1 MSPERVT
8 TEPLH
13 SPDWDNDWLRQLA
26 GDIVAG
32 SLSATIIAPI
42 TTVIDRS
49 VVERLSSNRSIL
61 HTLRTHAICSILK
74 PRKFYFSRPFFIA
87 WSLYAATY
95 ATANATDTSLEHLSK
110 VTEKSTTASLVPTFS
125 FLPTYVVNVCL
136 GILKDIRFSQ
146 IYGHPE
152 GRLKQPPPIPRLAYM
167 AFLFRDS
174 ITISSSFTLAPQVAS
189 LVPDWITADPH
200 TKRTV
205 TQLALPALVQYVN
218 TPFHM
223 IALDVIARPQ
233 TLVNYAYPR
242 ISEPSRSA
250 VLSNQATDRPYLST
264 SFRGGKEQPP
274 GITISS
280 QEAALE
286 GQKIKIHV

>member
-1 MSPERVT
+1 M
-8 TEPLH
+8 
-13 SPDWDNDWLRQLA
+13 
-26 GDIVAG
+26 
-32 SLSATIIAPI
+32 
-42 TTVIDRS
+42 
-49 VVERLSSNRSIL
+49 ERLSSNRSIL
-61 HTLRTHAICSILK
+61 HTLRTHAICSILQPK
-74 PRKFYFSRPFFIA
+74 KFYFSRPFFIA

-95 ATANATDTSLEHLSK
+95 ATANATDTSLDQLSRIR
-110 VTEKSTTASLVPTFS
+110 EKSTSASLVATFS
-125 FLPTYVVNVCL
+125 FLPTYVVNVSL

-146 IYGHPE
+146 FYGHPD

-233 TLVNYAYPR
+233 VATIA
-242 ISEPSRSA
+242 ERSVA
-250 VLSNQATDRPYLST
+250 IRRGYMQSSSLRAARVLPAFGVGCIINTDLRASLH
-264 SFRGGKEQPP
+264 RRWM
-274 GITISS
+274 
-280 QEAALE
+280 
-286 GQKIKIHV
+286 VR

>member
-8 TEPLH
+8 TELLH
-13 SPDWDNDWLRQLA
+13 SRGWDNDWLRQLA

-61 HTLRTHAICSILK
+61 HTLRTHAICSILQPK
-74 PRKFYFSRPFFIA
+74 KFYFSRPFFIA

-95 ATANATDTSLEHLSK
+95 ATANATDTSLDQLSRIR
-110 VTEKSTTASLVPTFS
+110 EKSTSASLVATFS
-125 FLPTYVVNVCL
+125 FLPTYVVNVSL

-146 IYGHPE
+146 FYGHPD
-152 GRLKQPPPIPRLAYM
+152 GRLKQPTPIPRLAYM

-223 IALDVIARPQ
+223 IAKIRYDTERLYAIIIAEGSKGS
-233 TLVNYAYPR
+233 TGV
-242 ISEPSRSA
+242 RSG
-250 VLSNQATDRPYLST
+250 VYNQYG
-264 SFRGGKEQPP
+264 FE
-274 GITISS
+274 GIF
-280 QEAALE
+280 A
-286 GQKIKIHV
+286 QKMDG